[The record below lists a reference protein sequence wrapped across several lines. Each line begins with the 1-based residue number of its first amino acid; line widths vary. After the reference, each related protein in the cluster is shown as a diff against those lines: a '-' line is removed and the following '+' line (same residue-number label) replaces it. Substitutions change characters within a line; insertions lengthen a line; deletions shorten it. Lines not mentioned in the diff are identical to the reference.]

1 MLMLTAK
8 CFSGGNRWDS
18 FRLTLDFDTFRHVH
32 TCTLGISVH
41 RALEQKVSSCWKG
54 GTCAD
59 FSHLFFPTFGRTRQ
73 RHLVASVTVSRPLLH
88 LFPPLWRNVS
98 VLIRL
103 QQHGLS
109 VCAAALRYAS
119 TQQAFS
125 GVRTCV
131 CVVVEAACAE
141 SVHVCSHGRLSA
153 DPPPCLSPLLHP
165 CLRFHLTPPI
175 HLFLLHPSFV
185 FTLSLCLSPPTRG
198 ASSVTLYL

>member
-73 RHLVASVTVSRPLLH
+73 RHLVASVTVSRPLFH
-88 LFPPLWRNVS
+88 LFPPLWRNVG
-98 VLIRL
+98 VLWKQPVQRACR
-103 QQHGLS
+103 
-109 VCAAALRYAS
+109 CAA
-119 TQQAFS
+119 T
-125 GVRTCV
+125 
-131 CVVVEAACAE
+131 AAC
-141 SVHVCSHGRLSA
+141 LLT
-153 DPPPCLSPLLHP
+153 PPCLSPLLHP

-175 HLFLLHPSFV
+175 HLVLLHPSFV
-185 FTLSLCLSPPTRG
+185 FTLSLYLPPPHPRG
-198 ASSVTLYL
+198 L